1 MKLIVVFITIIRA
14 LLEFLIHDAHLLSF
28 DYRAEQVIESVF
40 QQDRGQAGTL
50 ENLSNNILVGKGQAT
65 AMTALKELRKI
76 SNLLSE
82 M

>member
-1 MKLIVVFITIIRA
+1 M
-14 LLEFLIHDAHLLSF
+14 
-28 DYRAEQVIESVF
+28 QVIESVF
-40 QQDRGQAGTL
+40 QQDRGQVGPL
-50 ENLSNNILVGKGQAT
+50 ENLSKNIIVGKGQAT